1 MTGYIE
7 LAQKPVHV
15 RSYFKTLT
23 QILQLSFYSMSGK
36 HTHARM
42 DKVTEITLVA
52 LLVENTT
59 PFHTNIQIGV
69 THEN

>member
-1 MTGYIE
+1 MVI
-7 LAQKPVHV
+7 
-15 RSYFKTLT
+15 FKTLT
-23 QILQLSFYSMSGK
+23 QILELSFYSMSGK

-52 LLVENTT
+52 LMVENTT